1 MQSKLEKLWGN
12 ILPGPSMKTANNSL
26 PSGMFPDA
34 AEIAAL
40 SPIDRCTEN
49 KNTICNF
56 RFVSI
61 LNELKNLRKE
71 ETSR

>member
-1 MQSKLEKLWGN
+1 
-12 ILPGPSMKTANNSL
+12 MKTANNSL
-26 PSGMFPDA
+26 SSGMFSDA

>member
-1 MQSKLEKLWGN
+1 
-12 ILPGPSMKTANNSL
+12 MKTANNSL
-26 PSGMFPDA
+26 SSGMFPDA

-49 KNTICNF
+49 KNNICNF

>member
-1 MQSKLEKLWGN
+1 
-12 ILPGPSMKTANNSL
+12 MKTANNSL
-26 PSGMFPDA
+26 SSGMFPDA

-40 SPIDRCTEN
+40 SPIDRCNEN

>member
-12 ILPGPSMKTANNSL
+12 ILPGPSMKTA
-26 PSGMFPDA
+26 SGMFPDA

>member
-26 PSGMFPDA
+26 SSGMFPD
-34 AEIAAL
+34 
-40 SPIDRCTEN
+40 
-49 KNTICNF
+49 TICSF